1 MGNGRPNQRPN
12 RGPGGKLSR
21 FHHDRTLGP
30 GVVRCLYRKGSF
42 RPRDAV
48 NGTWI
53 ALLATAMLRIT
64 AIKSSESTAVLRV
77 EGRIAGSYVAEL
89 RKACDAHTCLDQF
102 QLSLELADV
111 SFADPAGIEL
121 LKDLSKRGVGL
132 VQTTPFL
139 TEQLKN
145 GASSD
150 AT

>member
-1 MGNGRPNQRPN
+1 M
-12 RGPGGKLSR
+12 
-21 FHHDRTLGP
+21 
-30 GVVRCLYRKGSF
+30 
-42 RPRDAV
+42 
-48 NGTWI
+48 WI

-64 AIKSSESTAVLRV
+64 VIKSSEGDAVLRV
-77 EGRIAGSYVAEL
+77 EGRIAGSHVAEL

-121 LKDLSKRGVGL
+121 LKDLSRRGVGL